1 MKEEKLGKML
11 NELADVTAEPVRPD
25 FAEDIKQRIPHRLA
39 PYRSGIDTVNIII
52 DLRVSKLVAAA
63 AIIITMVLWGSFFR
77 GRDSVGSDLYKDGK
91 MLVRNLLGAG
101 DEENK
106 ALAARSGYQYNV
118 FLARSRYQYL
128 VQKGE
133 EIAYYGDNIKLQD
146 SNAVLMQWKLS
157 DGNYRVIFADLRG
170 KTVSAEELIEL
181 QARMLQKKA
190 K

>member
-1 MKEEKLGKML
+1 MKEEKLEKML

-52 DLRVSKLVAAA
+52 DLRVSKLAAAA
-63 AIIITMVLWGSFFR
+63 AIIITMALWGSFLR
-77 GRDSVGSDLYKDGK
+77 GRDSIGSGLYQNAKMRVKDF
-91 MLVRNLLGAG
+91 LGAG

-106 ALAARSGYQYNV
+106 ALAAKSGYQYNV
-118 FLARSRYQYL
+118 FLAKSRYQYL
-128 VQKGE
+128 VRKGE
-133 EIAYYGDNIKLQD
+133 EVTYYGDNVDPQD

-157 DGNYRVIFADLRG
+157 DGNYRVIFADLRE
-170 KTVSAEELIEL
+170 KTVSTEELIEL
-181 QARMLQKKA
+181 QARMLQKKT